1 MAMDSK
7 LRLFSPGDPHAKTV
21 LFAGVPG
28 LVEADLCLENGES
41 TDLVL
46 REASLISR
54 SIPVATTGHHDEV
67 IRITVPKI
75 LPAHQRKLLSVS
87 LDLDPSTPPGT
98 YDAEIRIEGAME
110 TKRFAVQ
117 ITVVQNYALSIE
129 PEQFVFTSD
138 SGSTVSGE
146 LVVRNEG
153 NVPIRVT
160 PIGEYPLRNLSW
172 FECISR
178 EHDWRTI
185 GRDRERYAE
194 STETHDPQQQ
204 DEDFESLLI
213 DNKDISVDPGSWAV
227 VKFTAKL
234 PDSLPANEHL
244 RARPRIGTE
253 RFNVDIIT
261 PFVPSAGVTKSTHKR
276 RYKKGG

>member
-1 MAMDSK
+1 MAMDSNLK
-7 LRLFSPGDPHAKTV
+7 LFSPGDPHAKTV
-21 LFAGVPG
+21 LLAGAPG
-28 LVEADLCLENGES
+28 FVEADVWLENGES

-46 REASLISR
+46 REASLTSR
-54 SIPVATTGHHDEV
+54 SIPVAATGLHNQAM
-67 IRITVPKI
+67 RIAVPKV
-75 LPAHQRKLLSVS
+75 LRAHQRKLLSLS
-87 LDLDPSTPPGT
+87 LDFGSSTPPGT
-98 YDAEIRIEGAME
+98 YDAEIRIEGDME

-117 ITVVQNYALSIE
+117 ITVVQNYALSIG

-138 SGSTVSGE
+138 AGSTVSGE
-146 LVVRNEG
+146 LVVRNQG

-160 PIGEYPLRNLSW
+160 PIGEYPLRNLDW
-172 FECISR
+172 FESVDQ
-178 EHDWRTI
+178 EHDRRTI
-185 GRDRERYAE
+185 GRDRERHAE
-194 STETHDPQQQ
+194 TTEAHDSEQQ

-213 DNKDISVDPGSWAV
+213 DNKEISVEPGNWAV

-234 PDSLPANEHL
+234 PDSLPANEYF

-276 RYKKGG
+276 RHKKGG

>member
-1 MAMDSK
+1 MDFK
-7 LRLFSPGDPHAKTV
+7 LKLFSPGDPHAETI
-21 LFAGVPG
+21 LFAGAPG
-28 LVEADLCLENGES
+28 LVEADVCLENGES

-54 SIPVATTGHHDEV
+54 SIPVAITGHHDRV
-67 IRITVPKI
+67 ARIAVPKI

-87 LDLDPSTPPGT
+87 LDLSPSTPPGT
-98 YDAEIRIEGAME
+98 YDAEIHIEGAME

-117 ITVVQNYALSIE
+117 ITVVQNYALSVE
-129 PEQFVFTSD
+129 PEQFVFTSAA
-138 SGSTVSGE
+138 GSTVSGE

-160 PIGEYPLRNLSW
+160 PIGEYPLRNVAW
-172 FECISR
+172 FESVSQ

-185 GRDRERYAE
+185 GRDRERHAE
-194 STETHDPQQQ
+194 TTEAHDSEQQ
-204 DEDFESLLI
+204 EEEFESLLI
-213 DNKDISVDPGSWAV
+213 DNKDVSVDPGNWAV

-261 PFVPSAGVTKSTHKR
+261 PFLPSAGVTKSTQRR

>member
-1 MAMDSK
+1 MDSNLK
-7 LRLFSPGDPHAKTV
+7 LFCPGDPHAKAV
-21 LFAGVPG
+21 LFAGAPG
-28 LVEADLCLENGES
+28 SVEADVWLENGES

-46 REASLISR
+46 REAALISP
-54 SIPVATTGHHDEV
+54 SIPVAGRHNHV
-67 IRITVPKI
+67 RIAVPKV

-87 LDLDPSTPPGT
+87 FDLDPSTPPGT
-98 YDAEIRIEGAME
+98 YDAEIRIEGAVG
-110 TKRFAVQ
+110 TKRFAAQ

-129 PEQFVFTSD
+129 PEQFVFTCAPGD
-138 SGSTVSGE
+138 TVAGE

-160 PIGEYPLRNLSW
+160 PIGEYPLRNPLW
-172 FECISR
+172 FECVGGEYDR
-178 EHDWRTI
+178 PTI
-185 GRDRERYAE
+185 DRERRGEAP
-194 STETHDPQQQ
+194 ETRDSAPY

-213 DNKDISVDPGSWAV
+213 DNKDISVDPGNWAL

-261 PFVPSAGVTKSTHKR
+261 PFIPSTGVTKPTQKR